1 MTQLRKMMLEELQ
14 RQNYSQTTVQ
24 TYLKSVQRFAEH
36 FHTPPDRL
44 GLEHIRSYQAY
55 LFREKKLAATTVS
68 LCTAALR
75 FFFVKTLKR
84 PYLGEEL
91 PYPKI
96 PRRLPTVLTVEEA
109 ARLINSASKS
119 VPSRHS
125 DDARLYRYAPRRV
138 VQSEGKRHRQCA
150 DGRSRSQRQRRPR
163 PEYSAGPEA
172 AGDVARILAVDAS
185 EDVLVPWRREELQ
198 GR

>member
-14 RQNYSQTTVQ
+14 RRNYSKTTVQ

-44 GLEHIRSYQAY
+44 GMEHIRSYQAY
-55 LFREKKLAATTVS
+55 LFQEKKLAATTVS

-84 PYLGEEL
+84 PYLVEEL

-96 PRRLPTVLTVEEA
+96 PRRLPTVLKWK
-109 ARLINSASKS
+109 RL
-119 VPSRHS
+119 P
-125 DDARLYRYAPRRV
+125 
-138 VQSEGKRHRQCA
+138 G
-150 DGRSRSQRQRRPR
+150 
-163 PEYSAGPEA
+163 
-172 AGDVARILAVDAS
+172 
-185 EDVLVPWRREELQ
+185 
-198 GR
+198 